1 MTVTVFR
8 VEARLISPAVGSSC
22 QPVGFK
28 WLVFNHWL
36 LANDNWLVTS
46 CCQPDIVLVTWL
58 ACLGLPTVITGCV
71 VGFQLSAISWKNSDY
86 LLPHLHLI
94 ISLRWKQKQQHTTCV
109 DFDYDD
115 NDYES

>member
-22 QPVGFK
+22 QPAGFK

-58 ACLGLPTVITGCV
+58 AWVAWLPTVITGCV
-71 VGFQLSAISWKNSDY
+71 VGFQLSAISWKK
-86 LLPHLHLI
+86 
-94 ISLRWKQKQQHTTCV
+94 LRLSPPAPPP
-109 DFDYDD
+109 D
-115 NDYES
+115 NQFKMEAETAAYYMR